1 LQIIFVFVGIV
12 FSLLSLS
19 LLVEVWGTD
28 LESVIDDFTRDLE
41 TEISDS
47 ISSSLNNTDNMASTQ
62 VITSN
67 LFNGNVDNNFSSQ
80 TVTKSSNNGGGN
92 GGISIGLTGSVNI
105 NSNGICTNTLIGG
118 DSSDVMSSTGNCDD
132 QLTGGNAADKFICG
146 AGKDVIKDYNAKEGD
161 IILDKQNCET
171 ILKS

>member
-1 LQIIFVFVGIV
+1 LQIIIIFVGVV

-19 LLVEVWGTD
+19 LLSEVRGTD

-47 ISSSLNNTDNMASTQ
+47 ISSSLNNTDNTALTQ

-67 LFNGNVDNNFSSQ
+67 VSNDNVDNNFSSR
-80 TVTKSSNNGGGN
+80 TVTKSSNNGDGN
-92 GGISIGLTGSVNI
+92 NGISIGLTGSLNF
-105 NSNGICTNTLIGG
+105 NSNGVCTNTLIGG
-118 DSSDVMSSTGNCDD
+118 ESSDVVSSSGNCDD
-132 QLTGGNAADKFICG
+132 HLTGGNAADKFICG
-146 AGKDVIKDYNAKEGD
+146 EGTDVIKDYNAKEGD
-161 IILDKQNCET
+161 LILDKQNCET